1 MLESPFN
8 KVAGLQDCWETY
20 LLHAHLRFYFSLGK
34 TLKKINQTMF
44 TEAYYEQM
52 NIYSGVFVQKQLMTC
67 SQ

>member
-44 TEAYYEQM
+44 TEAYYEQIEHLQWSFCAKTV
-52 NIYSGVFVQKQLMTC
+52 NDL
-67 SQ
+67 